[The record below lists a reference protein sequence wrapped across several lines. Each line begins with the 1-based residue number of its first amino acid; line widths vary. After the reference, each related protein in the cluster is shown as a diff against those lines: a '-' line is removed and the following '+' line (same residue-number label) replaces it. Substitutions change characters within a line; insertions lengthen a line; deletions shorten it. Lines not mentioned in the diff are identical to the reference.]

1 MLEYQK
7 QDCDLTLQEGL
18 ECYYKSFPE
27 STEVFMDT
35 LESGTLMRDHD
46 CTHVIFGLDISLE
59 QEAILDSWVLWGS
72 KWKLKY
78 LLGYYKLP
86 KIKQLTKDLFK
97 ELGILG
103 FLKLY
108 WRVSGIK
115 RKVIFRAF
123 KMKKKWPFKVPE
135 EYLSM
140 KISDLRKEYGID
152 VLPEE
157 EMKSIELDLS
167 DDVLLKLA
175 MQAHERNVTLNTHII
190 DVIKDKLKDTEYQFE
205 NGDKPQLLT
214 ERQT

>member
-1 MLEYQK
+1 
-7 QDCDLTLQEGL
+7 
-18 ECYYKSFPE
+18 
-27 STEVFMDT
+27 MDT
-35 LESGTLMRDHD
+35 QESGTMMRDHD

-59 QEAILDSWVLWGS
+59 QEAILDTWVLWGS

-78 LLGYYKLP
+78 LLGYSKLP
-86 KIKQLTKDLFK
+86 EIKQLTKDLFK

-115 RKVIFRAF
+115 RKVMFRAF

-140 KISDLRKEYGID
+140 KISYLRKEYGID

-157 EMKSIELDLS
+157 EMKYVPIERVS
-167 DDVLLKLA
+167 
-175 MQAHERNVTLNTHII
+175 
-190 DVIKDKLKDTEYQFE
+190 
-205 NGDKPQLLT
+205 
-214 ERQT
+214 